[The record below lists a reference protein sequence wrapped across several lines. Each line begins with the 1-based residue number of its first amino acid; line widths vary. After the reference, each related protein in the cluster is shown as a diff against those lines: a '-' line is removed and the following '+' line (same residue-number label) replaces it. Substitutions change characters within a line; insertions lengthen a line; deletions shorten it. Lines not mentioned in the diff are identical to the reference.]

1 MKRDIELEATL
12 VAKYAAVG
20 PVLDERSRRRW
31 AAAESL
37 AIGYG
42 GDAVV
47 SSATGVARETIRKGR
62 REIARDEAP
71 TDRIRRPGG
80 GRPRIQ
86 QDQPGIQAALQAL
99 VDPLTRGDPTSPLRW
114 TCKSRAKL
122 AAALNEQ
129 GWRVSSTTVGR
140 LLHRLGYRLQS
151 PRKRQEGAT
160 HPDRNAQF
168 EHINQT
174 ADEHLTA
181 GQPVISVDTKK
192 KELVGNFKNGGREW
206 QPKGTPPAVL
216 VHDFPTDAEGKAIP
230 YGVYDMARN
239 EAWVSVGWDHDTPAF
254 AVASIRHWWH
264 QMGCGAYPEAT
275 TLFITADAGGS
286 NGYRLRAWKH
296 ELQQLA
302 DETGLTIEVS
312 HFPPGTSKWN
322 KIEQPA
328 LLSHHGEL
336 ARHPADDVRD
346 HRRPH
351 RERPDS
357 HRAPGPGRTRRRGV
371 SHGRYGDQGRDG
383 RTRAG
388 PRCVSR
394 GVELQTVTPIK
405 LKTLYRSLSLFRLH
419 ESIGGV
425 AAGRTEAPRVRLS
438 RREQNTIFQGPVGGP
453 QCSNTK
459 NSAMTVPS
467 D

>member
-12 VAKYAAVG
+12 VAKYAVVA

-122 AAALNEQ
+122 AAALTEQ

-160 HPDRNAQF
+160 HPD
-168 EHINQT
+168 
-174 ADEHLTA
+174 
-181 GQPVISVDTKK
+181 
-192 KELVGNFKNGGREW
+192 GN
-206 QPKGTPPAVL
+206 
-216 VHDFPTDAEGKAIP
+216 
-230 YGVYDMARN
+230 
-239 EAWVSVGWDHDTPAF
+239 
-254 AVASIRHWWH
+254 
-264 QMGCGAYPEAT
+264 
-275 TLFITADAGGS
+275 
-286 NGYRLRAWKH
+286 
-296 ELQQLA
+296 
-302 DETGLTIEVS
+302 
-312 HFPPGTSKWN
+312 
-322 KIEQPA
+322 
-328 LLSHHGEL
+328 
-336 ARHPADDVRD
+336 
-346 HRRPH
+346 
-351 RERPDS
+351 
-357 HRAPGPGRTRRRGV
+357 RAPGPGRTRRRGV
-371 SHGRYGDQGRDG
+371 THGCYGD
-383 RTRAG
+383 
-388 PRCVSR
+388 PRKRWTHSR
-394 GVELQTVTPIK
+394 W
-405 LKTLYRSLSLFRLH
+405 
-419 ESIGGV
+419 
-425 AAGRTEAPRVRLS
+425 
-438 RREQNTIFQGPVGGP
+438 
-453 QCSNTK
+453 
-459 NSAMTVPS
+459 SAMSFTGNGITNCYPDQVEDFIS
-467 D
+467 ITALKGLSNVRISRYYSNDKA